1 MELKIE
7 YTESAFGHNIAEADI
22 RHAIANKIR
31 DKPMKKYINKYG
43 LVGLDRSGNL
53 LEIGYNPINE
63 DTILVFHAM
72 KCRKSFLQSLDEEE

>member
-7 YTESAFGHNIAEADI
+7 FTESAFGHSIAETDI
-22 RHAIANKIR
+22 RYAIANKIR

-43 LVGLDRSGNL
+43 LAGFDRNGNL
-53 LEIGYNPINE
+53 LEIVYNPIDA

-72 KCRKSFLQSLDEEE
+72 KCRKSFLESLDEE